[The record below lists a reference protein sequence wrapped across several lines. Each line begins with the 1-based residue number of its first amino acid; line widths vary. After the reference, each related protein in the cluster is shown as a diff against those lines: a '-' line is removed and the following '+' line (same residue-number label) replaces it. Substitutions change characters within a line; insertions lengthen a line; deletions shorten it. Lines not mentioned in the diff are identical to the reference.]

1 MGRINESIWGAA
13 DTWPAASGTFSTVG
27 KVANFNNQGTN
38 LYTAVNQN
46 ILTFSQKIDDK
57 SLSWC
62 GLGPE
67 SNYGHIK
74 IFANSTDDVSP
85 NDERFVDNQTIT
97 NFFFYN
103 IPEGD
108 NAAPQNCIMTGNNQ
122 LYIWDTSFTMQNAN
136 LYIQPFTD
144 FYIKK
149 IVWLVQVSCS
159 DTITGT
165 IYTFDYNNY
174 IANYKTTYPV
184 IRYISAIPYKETNDN
199 PLTRGTFSGNYPC
212 TMKPAIFNGYSV
224 YTNVPTDTFADYA
237 IFSEDRDYSLLLF
250 GSKAQNSNNRYTIAI
265 GDCKR
270 KYTSPRSTYQDTYI
284 DDVLE
289 SALKTIACFG
299 FFFILDSAYINEPLD
314 SDNVYMGVIP
324 DGGITHGEYTHGSAN
339 RDNTNW
345 NMENTSTSTYDYK
358 ATPIDYS
365 NNSDLTSYYLSTG
378 FTRLYAVDITDMDN
392 LSTAFSTAVQNLST
406 DVNDVEKAFFTN
418 NPLDCVVSLKYFP
431 FKLSKIATFANT
443 TIKLG
448 NNDTGITSEFMAGL
462 VVPYPFGETYIPQYF
477 GDFRDIE
484 PYTTLDLVVPFCGS
498 VRLSPSIFCGHT
510 LRLKMAIDLFTGA
523 CCCYIFR
530 DNLIVDSISGNC
542 SIDLPVSGIQAA
554 DLNNAIMNA
563 MSSSM
568 LQKISSQ
575 QNIKQGALT
584 GAGLAGDLALSF
596 LGVGGKGGKSFN
608 TKGLVS
614 SAFSGVSSLASSYY
628 NAQIDGI
635 ATGRAQYELE
645 NIQTPFNIIGS
656 ASAACS
662 LMQEMNARLIIHRP
676 KMDSN
681 YTNDPTSFGNVNGY
695 ATLTSGTLSS
705 FTGLTVCA
713 AVDVSGLTAS
723 NEEINMIKKALLQG
737 VRIKPVTP

>member
-1 MGRINESIWGAA
+1 MDKGGDDMGRINETIWGAA
-13 DTWPAASGTFSTVG
+13 DTWPVASGTFSTVG

-46 ILTFSQKIDDK
+46 ILSFSQKIEDK

-67 SNYGHIK
+67 SNYGHIHV
-74 IFANSTDDVSP
+74 FANSTDDVSP
-85 NDERFVDNQTIT
+85 NDERFVDNQNIT

-103 IPEGD
+103 IPQNE
-108 NAAPQNCIMTGNNQ
+108 NALPQNCIMTGDNTK
-122 LYIWDTSFTMQNAN
+122 YIWDSSFSMQNAN
-136 LYIQPFTD
+136 LYIQPFTE

-149 IVWLVQVSCS
+149 ILWLVQVSCS

-165 IYTFDYNNY
+165 INTFDYNDY
-174 IANYKTTYPV
+174 ITNYKTTYPV
-184 IRYISAIPYKETNDN
+184 IRYISAIPYKETNDS
-199 PLTRGTFSGNYPC
+199 PLTRGTFTGNYPC

-250 GSKAQNSNNRYTIAI
+250 GSKAQNTNNRYTIGI

-270 KYTSPRSTYQDTYI
+270 KYTSPRSTYQDTFI
-284 DDVLE
+284 NDVLE

-314 SDNVYMGVIP
+314 SEYVYMGVIP
-324 DGGITHGEYTHGSAN
+324 DGGITHGEYTHGLAN
-339 RDNTNW
+339 RANNNW

-498 VRLSPSIFCGHT
+498 VRLSPSVFCGHT

-542 SIDLPVSGIQAA
+542 AIDLPVSGVQAA
-554 DLNNAIMNA
+554 DLNNAVFQNVTNA
-563 MSSSM
+563 HLTKTQIQQNRSTAGYNLLSGMGDLIQYATAGKKARSNSNNFRPLSV
-568 LQKISSQ
+568 SSQ
-575 QNIKQGALT
+575 
-584 GAGLAGDLALSF
+584 S
-596 LGVGGKGGKSFN
+596 LG
-608 TKGLVS
+608 
-614 SAFSGVSSLASSYY
+614 Y
-628 NAQIDGI
+628 DI
-635 ATGRAQYELE
+635 ATDIMSQMQSNYELH
-645 NIQTPFNIIGS
+645 NIETPFNIIGS

-676 KMDSN
+676 KMDNN

-705 FTGLTVCA
+705 FTGLTKCTA
-713 AVDVSGLTAS
+713 ADLSGLTAS
-723 NEEINMIKKALLQG
+723 NEEINMIRKALLQG
-737 VRIKPVTP
+737 VRIKTVTP